1 MKNAKTTRIMIAD
14 DHAIVRMGLASL
26 LSTQDGLE
34 VVGDAEDGEAAVE
47 KAIALKPDV
56 VIMDL
61 MMPKKDG
68 ATATAEIHAVLPEA
82 KILVLTTFG
91 TSDGIANALNSGAT
105 GALMK
110 NAPNSQLVKAIRTV
124 AQGGRAVS
132 DEVERLMEEDPP
144 AKALTPRQ
152 MQILEGMSRGLTN
165 QDIAKGLG
173 IREDRVKTHV
183 NAILTRLNAANRT
196 EAVAIA
202 LRKHLLAATGSSPSG
217 RR

>member
-1 MKNAKTTRIMIAD
+1 MKPTRILIAD

-26 LSTQDGLE
+26 LGTQEGFE
-34 VVGDAEDGEAAVE
+34 IVGDAEDGEMAVK
-47 KAIALKPDV
+47 KALKLKPDV

-68 ATATAEIHAVLPEA
+68 AEATAEIHAALPET
-82 KILVLTTFG
+82 KILILTTFG
-91 TSDGIANALNSGAT
+91 TSDGIANALNSGAS

-110 NAPNSQLVKAIRTV
+110 NSPNDQLVKALRTV
-124 AQGGRAVS
+124 AAGGRAIS

-152 MQILEGMSRGLTN
+152 MEILEGMTRGLTN
-165 QDIAKGLG
+165 QDIARELG
-173 IREDRVKTHV
+173 IREDRVKGHV
-183 NAILTRLNAANRT
+183 NTIFAKLGAANRT

-202 LRKHLLAATGSSPSG
+202 LRKHLL
-217 RR
+217 RL